1 MEKLYFSIGF
11 FHFYFA
17 IIRPEKGKG
26 PWPKAGKPAIPEK
39 TAPPYSSET
48 VKKGGNRSI
57 GESAPAGVMKR
68 ERR

>member
-1 MEKLYFSIGF
+1 MKNLYFSIGF

-17 IIRPEKGKG
+17 RIRPEKGKG
-26 PWPKAGKPAIPEK
+26 PWPKAGKPAIAEK
-39 TAPPYSSET
+39 RAPPYSSET

>member
-1 MEKLYFSIGF
+1 MRNLYFSIGF

-48 VKKGGNRSI
+48 VKKGGKRSI
-57 GESAPAGVMKR
+57 GESAPAGVMNR

>member
-1 MEKLYFSIGF
+1 MENLYFSIGF

-26 PWPKAGKPAIPEK
+26 PWPKAGKLAIPEK

-57 GESAPAGVMKR
+57 GELAPAGVMKR